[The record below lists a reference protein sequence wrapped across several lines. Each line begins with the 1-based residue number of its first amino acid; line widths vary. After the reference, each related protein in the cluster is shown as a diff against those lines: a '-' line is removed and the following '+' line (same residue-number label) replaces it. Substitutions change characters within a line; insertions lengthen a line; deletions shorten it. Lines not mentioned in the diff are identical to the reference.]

1 MQIHKEKKAVLFRLK
16 NPSRITTVI
25 PTAIEV
31 DHKGQRLVAV
41 PHRPDE
47 TRVLRN
53 LGFEVPDPMPM
64 HYDWPK
70 VSGRHAPFE
79 AQIETASFLS
89 MHSRAFC
96 LNDMGT
102 GKTNSAL
109 WAYDYL
115 RRTKQVKKMLVVCPL
130 STMERT
136 WADSVFNTFPHLD
149 AVVLHGTRERR
160 QKLLEIDVDQD
171 VHIYIINIDGL
182 ATIQHQLAKRPDI
195 DLIVVDELALARN
208 SSTERWKMLNTIC
221 NKQVSRRVW
230 GMTGSPTPNAPT
242 DAWAQCKLIT
252 PDNTNVPKYFSAFRD
267 RVMRQLTQFKWA
279 ARPEAND
286 VIYQMM
292 QPAIRFSLD
301 DCTDLPE
308 QMFITREVEMTP
320 EQKKAYKDML
330 SKLAAEY
337 AGGQILAVN
346 EAVKANKLI
355 QICCGVAYGTDGTQ
369 VVIPSKPRM
378 DVLKEIIEESEGKVI
393 VFVPLTGALDHVA
406 AELRKDLS
414 VEVVHGETS
423 KNERDQIFSN
433 FQRGLD
439 PRVLVAN
446 AATMSHGLTLTAATT
461 IVWYAPVHS
470 NEIYEQACARVR
482 RPGQTRTTVIVHIA
496 GSDVERRVYKR
507 LQDKQSMQGL
517 LLDMMKEQP
526 E

>member
-53 LGFEVPDPMPM
+53 LGFDVPDPMPM

-70 VSGRHAPFE
+70 VSGKHAPFE

-160 QKLLEIDVDQD
+160 QKLLEIDIDQD

-221 NKQVSRRVW
+221 NKQSNRRVW

-252 PDNTNVPKYFSAFRD
+252 PNSTQVPKYFSAFRD
-267 RVMRQLTQFKWA
+267 RVMRQLTQFKWV

-286 VIYQMM
+286 IIYQMM
-292 QPAIRFSLD
+292 QPSIRFSLD

-330 SKLAAEY
+330 SRLAAEY

-369 VVIPSKPRM
+369 VVIPSQPRM

-393 VFVPLTGALDHVA
+393 VFVPLTGALEHVA
-406 AELRKDLS
+406 AELRKDWS

-517 LLDMMKEQP
+517 LLDMMKDQP